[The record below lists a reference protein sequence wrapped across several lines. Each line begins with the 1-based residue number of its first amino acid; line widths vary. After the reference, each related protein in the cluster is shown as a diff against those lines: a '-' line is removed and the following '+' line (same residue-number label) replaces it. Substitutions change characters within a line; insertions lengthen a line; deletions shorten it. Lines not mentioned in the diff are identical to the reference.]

1 MCLSSFYFLVSA
13 HHMLFICLFN
23 ILNTSTVLFFLPV
36 LLRCNWHATLFTVKW
51 CTVWWSDPSSL
62 WKKKIAKL
70 VLVTLGHLSCS
81 NSLQNLSDL
90 WKLGLIS
97 CLYKFLPFAR
107 SLCQEPGSFHLWDLS
122 FLSWILVKRF
132 NNPLFS
138 LYFFN
143 TSSKYFMNH
152 ICLPLKELVSFA
164 KECINFQ
171 PF

>member
-1 MCLSSFYFLVSA
+1 MLLFFLFSLVSA
-13 HHMLFICLFN
+13 PHMLFICLFN
-23 ILNTSTVLFFLPV
+23 TLNTSTVLFFLPV
-36 LLRCNWHATLFTVKW
+36 LLRCNWHATL
-51 CTVWWSDPSSL
+51 SL
-62 WKKKIAKL
+62 QYDDLTLLLYERIAKL
-70 VLVTLGHLSCS
+70 LLVTLGHLSCS

-107 SLCQEPGSFHLWDLS
+107 SLCQEPGSFHLLDLS
-122 FLSWILVKRF
+122 FLSWILVRRF

-143 TSSKYFMNH
+143 TSNKYFMNH

-164 KECINFQ
+164 KECIHFQ